1 MVILYQ
7 IHEKSAVTIF
17 LCKDSFLSDLNQFS
31 ASGKFWIACS
41 GGMDSSVLLHLFY
54 SNKNKIDQDME
65 IIYIN
70 HGLQEEANDW
80 AVFCEK
86 QSLQYD
92 IPFTQLQVIE
102 VCPKGSSVE
111 AWAREKRYSLIE
123 EVMNKNDVLFTAHHQ
138 DDQVETFFLQALRG
152 AGPRGLASMPLV
164 KKYAKALHARPLLKY
179 SRSELKRYAEENNI
193 IWKNDKSNLDV
204 RYDRNYFR
212 HKIMPVIE
220 ERWPAYR
227 ETINRLINHQK
238 ESRMLLDE
246 VAKDDINLAQH
257 KNMMSLDLDVIQNLS
272 IERQKNLIFLWLK
285 ELNLN
290 SPGSKNID
298 QIISDIIYSAT
309 EKSPCVNWENVEVRR
324 YKNLL
329 YAFKMMSEHDVN
341 VEYTWKLENI
351 LDISDETLVAK
362 SECGKGISKLKTENA
377 DFVIRYRQGGEKI
390 HPDNL
395 SHSKTVK
402 QLFQEQ
408 SVLPWLRDRIPLI
421 YINSELAVI
430 PGFCIDKSYSADKN
444 ESSWDI
450 HWSGYEN
457 VIQQ

>member
-1 MVILYQ
+1 M
-7 IHEKSAVTIF
+7 
-17 LCKDSFLSDLNQFS
+17 DSFLSDLNQFS
-31 ASGKFWIACS
+31 NSKKFWIACS
-41 GGMDSSVLLHLFY
+41 GGMDSSVLLHLFF
-54 SNKNKIDQDME
+54 SNKNKISQDME
-65 IIYIN
+65 VLYVN

-80 AVFCEK
+80 EEFCEK
-86 QSLQYD
+86 QSQQYG

-102 VCPKGSSVE
+102 VCPKKASVE

-123 EVMNKNDVLFTAHHQ
+123 EVIDKNDVLFTAHHK

-164 KKYAKALHARPLLKY
+164 KKYAEALHARPLLKY
-179 SRSELKRYAEENNI
+179 SRNELSRYAEENNI
-193 IWKNDKSNLDV
+193 IWQEDKSNLEL

-212 HKIMPVIE
+212 HKITPVIE

-238 ESRMLLDE
+238 ESRILLDE
-246 VAKDDINLAQH
+246 VAKDDIKLAQH
-257 KNMMSLDLDVIQNLS
+257 KNKRSLNLEVIKKLS
-272 IERQKNLIFLWLK
+272 KERQKNLIFVWLK

-290 SPGSKNID
+290 SPGSRNID
-298 QIISDIIYSAT
+298 QIILDIIYSAT
-309 EKSPCVNWENVEVRR
+309 DKSPCVNWDNVEIRR

-329 YAFKMMSEHDVN
+329 YASKMMLERDVN
-341 VEYTWKLENI
+341 IEYTWKPENI
-351 LDISDETLVAK
+351 LNILDETLIAK
-362 SECGKGISKLKTENA
+362 LECGKGVSKLKTENA
-377 DFVIRYRQGGEKI
+377 DFVVRYRRGGEKI

-395 SHSKTVK
+395 SHSRTVK

-421 YINSELAVI
+421 YINGELAVI
-430 PGFCIDKSYSADKN
+430 PGFCIDKNYSADKN

-450 HWSGYEN
+450 CWSGYEN
-457 VIQQ
+457 AIQQ